1 VSDGQSGGDGRG
13 RGGGGGSGG
22 DVDLDGLTYE
32 QLVAELES
40 LTARMAAGDIGI
52 EAAAELYERA
62 GVLHAAAAD
71 RLARVQERIAKL
83 AVTDPA
89 D

>member
-1 VSDGQSGGDGRG
+1 MSDTT
-13 RGGGGGSGG
+13 
-22 DVDLDGLTYE
+22 DLDGLTYE

-40 LTARMAAGDIGI
+40 LTSRMAAGDIGI

-62 GVLHAAAAD
+62 GVLHAAAAA
-71 RLARVQERIAKL
+71 RLAAVQARIDAL
-83 AVTDPA
+83 ASDGPEP